1 MRHRFAPGCFGLL
14 LALAVTDA
22 AAQSPATAVRCQQ
35 LMDAFDRYYPRYGR
49 GAGGSG
55 TQLDRGIAEV
65 QCARGQYAE
74 GIRTLEAAMNRNL
87 IPIPPP

>member
-1 MRHRFAPGCFGLL
+1 MKGIRAPATVGLVL
-14 LALAVTDA
+14 IFVALGAS
-22 AAQSPATAVRCQQ
+22 AQSPATAARCQQ

-74 GIRTLEAAMNRNL
+74 GIRTLETAMNRNL